1 MLYKVGFRTFL
12 IIMNMERSKK
22 QITRRLFIDTS
33 LKATLASSFAISRI
47 PTIIPSGIFGKNSP
61 NNKINIGQI
70 GFGRIAMTHD
80 LAETMKYDTAR
91 IVAVADPDSN
101 RAVRGKQ
108 FIENY
113 YAQKFGNASYIDVK
127 VYEDYRLLLQNPEID
142 AVIIS
147 TPDHW
152 HAQPAVEAALAGK
165 DIYLQKPTS
174 LTIREGRLL
183 SDVVRRKKVIL
194 QVGTQQRSMEQFRIA
209 AELVRNG
216 RIGKLETVRIG
227 LPGDPSG
234 PYAPEMPVPKNLNYD
249 MWLGSTPQ
257 VYYTEMRVHPQ
268 NSLTDRPGWLRCE
281 QFGAG
286 MITGWGQHHF
296 DSAAWGMDTEL
307 TGPLTVEAVAQFPK
321 SGLWD
326 VHGDFMAKA
335 EYRNGITMLT
345 SGGYPNGI
353 RYEGTEGWI
362 FVTRGNYTA
371 SPSDPVARSGNTTAL
386 DASDPKILSSLIK
399 ENETHLYVSN
409 EQHGNWL
416 DCIKSRKETISPV
429 ESGHRAC
436 SVCLIT
442 HIAMK
447 LGRKLNWDPDKEVF
461 LNDAEANSMLSRK
474 QRYPFGT
481 DYIQI

>member
-1 MLYKVGFRTFL
+1 MGKSGKPV
-12 IIMNMERSKK
+12 
-22 QITRRLFIDTS
+22 TRRKFIGTTA
-33 LKATLASSFAISRI
+33 KATIMSSLAVSGL
-47 PTIIPSGIFGKNSP
+47 PTIIPSGILGKNSP
-61 NNKINIGQI
+61 GNRINIGQI

-80 LAETMKYDTAR
+80 LAETLRYDSAR
-91 IVAVADPDSN
+91 VVAVADTDSR
-101 RAVRGKQ
+101 RALKGKE

-113 YAQKFGNASYIDVK
+113 YAGVTGRSSYMDVK
-127 VYEDYRLLLQNPEID
+127 VYDDYRELLLNPDID

-152 HAQPAVEAALAGK
+152 HAQPAIEAALAGK

-174 LTIREGRLL
+174 LTVKEGRLL
-183 SDVVRRKKVIL
+183 SDTVKMKKVIL
-194 QVGTQQRSMEQFRIA
+194 QVGTQQRSMPQFRIA

-216 RIGKLETVRIG
+216 RIGKLHTVKIG

-234 PYAPEMPVPKNLNYD
+234 PEAPQMQVPSNLNYD
-249 MWLGSTPQ
+249 MWLGSTPE

-307 TGPLTVEAVAQFPK
+307 TGPLQVEAVAQFPK

-335 EYRNGITMLT
+335 EYGNGITMLT
-345 SGGYPNGI
+345 SGGYPNGV

-371 SPSDPVARSGNTTAL
+371 SPSDPVIQSSNVRAL
-386 DASDPKILSSLIK
+386 EASDPAILESKIRDDEI
-399 ENETHLYVSN
+399 HLYVSN

-416 DCIKSRKETISPV
+416 DSISSRKDPVSPV
-429 ESGHRAC
+429 EQGHRAC
-436 SVCLIT
+436 TVCLIT

-447 LGRKLNWDPDKEVF
+447 LGRKLYWDPEGEMFK
-461 LNDAEANSMLSRK
+461 NDEEANSMLSRE
-474 QRYPFGT
+474 QRYPYGT
-481 DYIQI
+481 SHIKF

>member
-1 MLYKVGFRTFL
+1 
-12 IIMNMERSKK
+12 MEKSKRP
-22 QITRRLFIDTS
+22 ITRRKFIDTS
-33 LKATLASSFAISRI
+33 VKTTILSSFTFGSF
-47 PTIIPSGIFGKNSP
+47 PTIVPSVVFGKNAPS
-61 NNKINIGQI
+61 NKINIGQI

-80 LAETMKYDTAR
+80 LAETLKYDIGR
-91 IVAVADPDSN
+91 VVAVADLDSN
-101 RAVRGKQ
+101 RAVKGKQ

-113 YAQKFGNASYIDVK
+113 YAQKKGKTGYIDVR
-127 VYEDYRLLLQNPEID
+127 VYEDYRLLLQDQEID

-152 HAQPAVEAALAGK
+152 HAQPAIEAALAGK

-183 SDVVRRKKVIL
+183 SDVVKKQKVIL
-194 QVGTQQRSMEQFRIA
+194 QVGTQQRSMPQFRIA

-216 RIGKLETVRIG
+216 RIGKLETVKIG
-227 LPGDPSG
+227 LPSDPSG
-234 PYAPEMPVPKNLNYD
+234 PDATEMPVPKNLNYA

-268 NSLTDRPGWLRCE
+268 NSLTERPGWLRCE

-296 DSAAWGMDTEL
+296 DSAAWGMDTEF
-307 TGPLTVEAVAQFPK
+307 TGPVLVEAVAQFPK

-326 VHGDFMAKA
+326 VHGDFIAKA
-335 EYRNGITMLT
+335 EYKNGITMLT
-345 SGGYPNGI
+345 SGGYPNGV

-362 FVTRGNYTA
+362 FVTRDSYTA
-371 SPSDPVARSGNTTAL
+371 SPSDPVAKTNNRKTL
-386 DASDPKILSSLIK
+386 DASDPKILTSLIK
-399 ENETHLYVSN
+399 GNETRLYVSD

-416 DCIKSRKETISPV
+416 DCIKSRKEPISPA
-429 ESGHRAC
+429 EIGHRAC
-436 SVCLIT
+436 TVCLLT

-447 LGRKLNWDPDKEVF
+447 LGRKLHWDPDKEVF
-461 LNDAEANSMLSRK
+461 INDDEANSMLSRK
-474 QRYPFGT
+474 QCYPYGT